1 MLEGRHQYAAPMD
14 EATLMTAAD
23 LEKLHAELAQL
34 EGEGRRE
41 IAARIKTAREWGD
54 LKENSEYHDAKNDQA
69 HLETRIT
76 LLRDRVARAQIVEVV
91 EAGGG
96 VVSFGST
103 VLVHDEQ
110 GREQRFE
117 LVSSRAASPSSGQI
131 SIESPVAKA
140 LLGLRAGDVASVT
153 LPRGS
158 RQLTVVSVG

>member
-1 MLEGRHQYAAPMD
+1 MD

-23 LEKLHAELAQL
+23 LEKLHAELAEL
-34 EGEGRRE
+34 EGDGRRE

-76 LLRDRVARAQIVEVV
+76 LLRDRVARAQIVEIV

-103 VLVHDEQ
+103 VLVHDEE

-153 LPRGS
+153 LPRGT